1 MRLSA
6 SPRAC
11 PGASASTVLRARQDD
26 SSGRGMNGVRGR
38 SQNAA
43 SAQHVARERAS
54 CTTSATTQGLPTR
67 TRNSPARRG
76 RRALSRFRRARTST
90 LRSASRCGIC
100 ESGYA
105 IERRGEQPCRSE
117 FHPSA
122 TKSEHGNACS
132 WEGRFTDCRSRRA
145 RRFEC
150 CPRPIAVRV
159 IQNERRNGEG
169 LRTVKA
175 SNPVARSWSSTRNGP
190 RSRQSSRGA

>member
-1 MRLSA
+1 MLPYPIYIRPPGVLVGISLITRRPVAAAGSSSA
-6 SPRAC
+6 RVMPCPPCRRSNSAC
-11 PGASASTVLRARQDD
+11 SVDD
-26 SSGRGMNGVRGR
+26 SSGLVFRRP
-38 SQNAA
+38 QAA
-43 SAQHVARERAS
+43 SH
-54 CTTSATTQGLPTR
+54 
-67 TRNSPARRG
+67 
-76 RRALSRFRRARTST
+76 RRAVVYFCSAV
-90 LRSASRCGIC
+90 LRYDSRCGIC

-132 WEGRFTDCRSRRA
+132 WEGRFTDCRYRRA

-169 LRTVKA
+169 LE
-175 SNPVARSWSSTRNGP
+175 P
-190 RSRQSSRGA
+190 RCQILVEYAK